1 MLVVQLV
8 QNFMA
13 VQLLIQIY
21 QQKMFKNI
29 FGKEM
34 SDDINLYVMHDKLN
48 NASFR
53 QKLDPI
59 EKNIFQKKN
68 PLELTFQNPLE
79 LNFLCAKSNNWIADK
94 KT

>member
-1 MLVVQLV
+1 
-8 QNFMA
+8 
-13 VQLLIQIY
+13 
-21 QQKMFKNI
+21 MFKNI

-59 EKNIFQKKN
+59 EKNIFRKQN
-68 PLELTFQNPLE
+68 PLELTF
-79 LNFLCAKSNNWIADK
+79 K
-94 KT
+94 KFQLFMCKVQSLDR